1 MFTNR
6 MKSKIENELRKGLL
20 MSGEM
25 SEELFEYELEE
36 HIDYWKKSLQKD
48 KDEFL
53 FVVTENN
60 GHVAMLLITNKN
72 ELFIN
77 GKARCRL
84 REFWAD
90 KSVYEYN
97 IELLLP
103 VMVEDLESGSVSVN
117 GVKKTGTEG

>member
-1 MFTNR
+1 
-6 MKSKIENELRKGLL
+6 MKSIIESELRKALL

-25 SEELFEYELEE
+25 SDGLFEYELKEN
-36 HIDYWKKSLQKD
+36 IDYWKKSLKKD

-60 GHVAMLLITNKN
+60 GDVAMLLITKKN

-77 GKARCRL
+77 EKARTKL
-84 REFWAD
+84 QEFWNE
-90 KSVYEYN
+90 KIVYEHN

-103 VMVEDLESGSVSVN
+103 AMAEELESGSLSVN
-117 GVKKTGTEG
+117 GVKTTGKLG